1 MGYRDYARNAYQTY
15 AKALRLYEP
24 WEDLSA
30 EQQEAWVAVARALVE
45 EVRSDDS
52 WASLGPL

>member
-1 MGYRDYARNAYQTY
+1 MGYRDYARNAYQAY
-15 AKALRLYEP
+15 AKALGAAEP
-24 WEDLSA
+24 WENLPA
-30 EQQEAWVAVARALVE
+30 EQQEAWVAAARALVD